1 MSESNAA
8 GRKTEPGGRRERIAS
23 GLERNFEECNAI
35 LGACVAKVERHGG
48 YSDQDFRYLA
58 LFLKTSAQIAGV
70 AARFEGVKNRGS
82 IPQ

>member
-1 MSESNAA
+1 MSEDSAA
-8 GRKTEPGGRRERIAS
+8 GRKTETGSRRERIAD
-23 GLERNFEECNAI
+23 GLERNFEECNGI
-35 LGACVAKVERHGG
+35 LADCARSVRERGG